1 MKKICTKIIDN
12 LKDAI
17 EIYVYSDI
25 AKNPPI
31 IDSYPNYHH
40 KAIDLKG
47 ELDKV
52 SKIGRKFYEF
62 YQEIEKILTSTR
74 DLHFN
79 IYAHQTPKGI
89 HFGQYIA
96 ALPFNFEVRKDAEGN
111 HKIFIKKNDFTD
123 KMSISD
129 QNFIESHLNIPLK
142 AINDINPFD
151 YIQNWSK
158 YRQTKNPHAEFTYII
173 DIIPYFSLCNFFLW
187 NIQNY
192 IMNMNFKIILV

>member
-1 MKKICTKIIDN
+1 M
-12 LKDAI
+12 
-17 EIYVYSDI
+17 
-25 AKNPPI
+25 
-31 IDSYPNYHH
+31 
-40 KAIDLKG
+40 
-47 ELDKV
+47 
-52 SKIGRKFYEF
+52 
-62 YQEIEKILTSTR
+62 TSTR

-89 HFGQYIA
+89 QFGQYIA

-123 KMSISD
+123 KLSISD

-173 DIIPYFSLCNFFLW
+173 DIIPYFSLCNFPLEYSELYNEYEFEDNLSLKFFYL
-187 NIQNY
+187 N
-192 IMNMNFKIILV
+192 NFKSVKETDDEFNDFFLKVFKSQKAPFEMPRFDLIQDDF